1 MRQFVDTGT
10 GEVFYEEQILRR
22 PDEIVK
28 VFRPAGR
35 SVKFVKIKAS
45 QKAKRR
51 LRKLSLAEA
60 GFLLKISPYAS
71 ERTNLLEGDNE
82 RGQKGIPLSV
92 KDLARIA
99 DCSYPQAR
107 KIVKS
112 FVEQRILRRGDID
125 GRTALAINHL
135 YSLNGKAA
143 ETSLLQLFRE
153 EITEAGEDPNSE

>member
-1 MRQFVDTGT
+1 VRQFVDPET

-35 SVKFVKIKAS
+35 SAKFVKIKAS

-60 GFLLKISPYAS
+60 GFLLKIAPYAS
-71 ERTNLLEGDNE
+71 EGTNLLLGDNE
-82 RGQKGIPLSV
+82 RGQKGVPLTI
-92 KDLARIA
+92 KELARIA
-99 DCSYPQAR
+99 DCSYSQAR
-107 KIVKS
+107 KIVRT
-112 FVEQRILRRGDID
+112 FMEERILRRADMA
-125 GRTALAINHL
+125 GRTALAINPL
-135 YSLNGKAA
+135 YSLNGKTA
-143 ETSLLQLFRE
+143 ETSLLQLFRQ

>member
-1 MRQFVDTGT
+1 VRQFIDPET
-10 GEVFYEEQILRR
+10 GEVFYEEHILRR

-35 SVKFVKIKAS
+35 SAKFVKIKAS

-60 GFLLKISPYAS
+60 GFLLKIAPYAS
-71 ERTNLLEGDNE
+71 EGTNLLLGDNE
-82 RGQKGIPLSV
+82 RGQKGVPLTI
-92 KDLARIA
+92 KELARIA

-107 KIVKS
+107 KIVRT
-112 FVEQRILRRGDID
+112 FIEQRILRWTEIGNRA
-125 GRTALAINHL
+125 ALAINPL

-143 ETSLLQLFRE
+143 EAGLLQLFRQ

>member
-1 MRQFVDTGT
+1 VRQFIDPDT

-35 SVKFVKIKAS
+35 SAKFVKIKAS

-60 GFLLKISPYAS
+60 GFLLKIAPYAS
-71 ERTNLLEGDNE
+71 EGTNLLLGDNE
-82 RGQKGIPLSV
+82 RGQKGVPLTI
-92 KDLARIA
+92 KELARIA
-99 DCSYPQAR
+99 DCSYSQAR
-107 KIVKS
+107 KIVRT
-112 FVEQRILRRGDID
+112 FVEQRILRWTEIA
-125 GRTALAINHL
+125 GRTALAINPL

-143 ETSLLQLFRE
+143 ETGLLQLFRQ

>member
-1 MRQFVDTGT
+1 MRQFVDKGT

-28 VFRPAGR
+28 VFRPVGR
-35 SVKFVKIKAS
+35 SSKFVKIKAS

-51 LRKLSLAEA
+51 FRKLSLAEA
-60 GFLLKISPYAS
+60 GFFLKIAPYVS
-71 ERTNLLEGDNE
+71 EGTNLLEGDNE
-82 RGQKGIPLSV
+82 RGQKGKPLSV

-99 DCSYPQAR
+99 ACSYPQAR
-107 KIVKS
+107 KIVKALI
-112 FVEQRILRRGDID
+112 EQRVLRRTEVE
-125 GRTALAINHL
+125 GRTALAINPL

-153 EITEAGEDPNSE
+153 EITEAGEDPNLD

>member
-1 MRQFVDTGT
+1 MRQLVNTGT

-28 VFRPAGR
+28 VFRPVGR

-60 GFLLKISPYAS
+60 GFLLKIAPYAG
-71 ERTNLLEGDNE
+71 EGTNLLVGDNE
-82 RGQKGIPLSV
+82 RGKKGTPLTV

-99 DCSYPQAR
+99 DCSYQQAR
-107 KIVKS
+107 KIVKV
-112 FVEQRILRRGDID
+112 FIEQRVLRRTKME
-125 GRTALAINHL
+125 GRTALAINPL
-135 YSLNGKAA
+135 YSLNGKSA
-143 ETSLLQLFRE
+143 ETALLQLFRQ
-153 EITEAGEDPNSE
+153 EISEAGDDPNSD

>member
-60 GFLLKISPYAS
+60 GFLLKIAPYAS
-71 ERTNLLEGDNE
+71 EGTNLLEGDNE
-82 RGQKGIPLSV
+82 RGQKGIPLTV
-92 KDLARIA
+92 KELARIA
-99 DCSYPQAR
+99 NCSYLTAR
-107 KIVKS
+107 KIVNT
-112 FVEQRILRRGDID
+112 FIELHVLRRTDME
-125 GRTALAINHL
+125 GRSALAINPL
-135 YSLNGKAA
+135 YSLNGKSAEAA
-143 ETSLLQLFRE
+143 LLQLFRR
-153 EITEAGEDPNSE
+153 EISEAGEDPNSD

>member
-10 GEVFYEEQILRR
+10 GEVFYEEQFLRR

-35 SVKFVKIKAS
+35 SAKFVKIKAS

-71 ERTNLLEGDNE
+71 EGTNLLEGDNE
-82 RGQKGIPLSV
+82 RGQKGIPLTV
-92 KDLARIA
+92 KDLSRIA
-99 DCSYPQAR
+99 DCSYQQAR
-107 KIVKS
+107 KIVKG
-112 FVEQRILRRGDID
+112 FIEQRVLRRTEAD
-125 GRTALAINHL
+125 GRTALAINPL

-143 ETSLLQLFRE
+143 ETTLLQLFRQ
-153 EITEAGEDPNSE
+153 EITEAGEDPNSD